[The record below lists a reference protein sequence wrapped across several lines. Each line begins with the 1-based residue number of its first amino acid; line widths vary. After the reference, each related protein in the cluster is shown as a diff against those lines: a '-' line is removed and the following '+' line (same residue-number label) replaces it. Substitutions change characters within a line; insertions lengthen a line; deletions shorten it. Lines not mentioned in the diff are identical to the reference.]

1 MPNRKPGSEARQ
13 QVGAG
18 RNIRLSL
25 AFDGTSYHGWQVQ
38 ENHPTVQGILRDV
51 IERITGERVVLSGSG
66 RTDAG
71 THARGLVAN
80 FATTSK
86 IPPAQ
91 LARALNSLLPHDI
104 RVLSAKRV
112 PVEFHSRRCARSKVY
127 RYQIYRGAV
136 LPPHLGRE
144 HYHYPYPLDLERMET
159 AARMYLG
166 DHDFA
171 GFAAGSGRISS
182 KKVRGQAEVRGTH
195 AAVQNASTVR
205 RIFNFELKRRGRRLL
220 FTVEGSGF
228 LRHMV
233 RNMVGTLLEVG
244 RGKMSLEHF
253 RSLFEK
259 RDRSLAGFT
268 VPARGLILLKV
279 RY

>member
-1 MPNRKPGSEARQ
+1 MPNRKPGSKAGQ
-13 QVGAG
+13 QVRAP
-18 RNIRLSL
+18 RNLRLVL
-25 AFDGTSYHGWQVQ
+25 AFDGTDYQGWQIQ
-38 ENHPTVQGILRDV
+38 KDQPSVQGILREA
-51 IERITGERVVLSGSG
+51 IEQITGERVAVSGSG

-80 FATTSK
+80 FTTTSR
-86 IPPAQ
+86 IPAAQ
-91 LARALNSLLPHDI
+91 FARALNSFLPHDI
-104 RVLSAKRV
+104 RVLSARRV
-112 PVEFHSRRCARSKVY
+112 PMEFHARHCARSKVY

-136 LPPHLGRE
+136 LPPHLRRE
-144 HYHYPYPLDLERMET
+144 HYHYPYPLDLKKMET
-159 AARMYLG
+159 AARMFVG

-171 GFAAGSGRISS
+171 GFAAGSGRA
-182 KKVRGQAEVRGTH
+182 KKSGGRDEAQESRRSVGT
-195 AAVQNASTVR
+195 ASTVR
-205 RIFNFELKRRGRRLL
+205 RIVSFEIKRRGRRLS